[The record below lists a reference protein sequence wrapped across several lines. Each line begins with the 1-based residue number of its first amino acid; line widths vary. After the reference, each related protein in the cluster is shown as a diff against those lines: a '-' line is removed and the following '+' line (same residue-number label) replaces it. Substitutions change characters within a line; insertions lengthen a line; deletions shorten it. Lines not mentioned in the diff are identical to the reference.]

1 MAAILP
7 YKMQTNSHLQGGMT
21 MAERL
26 RPVMLTFYVSKEE
39 KEFIKHKMSLMNVTN
54 MSAYLRKMAIDG
66 MLVQVDYSQFAEIG
80 KQLEGVSRNIN
91 QIAKRINSTETVYAG
106 DMRQILEKQEEIWQ
120 LLKSILSQLP

>member
-1 MAAILP
+1 MA
-7 YKMQTNSHLQGGMT
+7 NR
-21 MAERL
+21 ERSEL
-26 RPVMLTFYVSKEE
+26 IRFFVTKEE
-39 KEFIKHKMSLMNVTN
+39 KVFIKHKMSLMNVTN

-66 MLVQVDYSQFAEIG
+66 MLVQVDYSQFDEIG

>member
-1 MAAILP
+1 
-7 YKMQTNSHLQGGMT
+7 
-21 MAERL
+21 
-26 RPVMLTFYVSKEE
+26 MLTFYVSKEE

-66 MLVQVDYSQFAEIG
+66 MLVQVDYSQFDEIG